1 LNSWG
6 LTAEQEAN
14 YEQFVAIKKIF
25 YDRNYVQREV
35 PILMEIANKNKC
47 DNIIRLID
55 RYLKNNAEDKPF
67 KIRDANQKE
76 YLYIVTDFMPY
87 TICDLN
93 VSPYWYSKQDTLGS

>member
-1 LNSWG
+1 
-6 LTAEQEAN
+6 
-14 YEQFVAIKKIF
+14 
-25 YDRNYVQREV
+25 
-35 PILMEIANKNKC
+35 MEIANKNKC

-67 KIRDANQKE
+67 RMKDTNQKE

-93 VSPYWYSKQDTLGS
+93 VSPYWYSK